1 LRIGGEIVA
10 ARRGVS
16 DGVRGAVRAADGDGM
31 VSVGFFSW
39 RLRRVRSD
47 KPRTT
52 GPTVGAPDL
61 GRAGGSAMVTDSVE
75 DGACGAEGEEKSRWG
90 QSHRRVKPRIY
101 VPSFVLLFI
110 LFRSREESNFT

>member
-52 GPTVGAPDL
+52 GPTVGVKM
-61 GRAGGSAMVTDSVE
+61 GSGKI
-75 DGACGAEGEEKSRWG
+75 DGPPAVPRE
-90 QSHRRVKPRIY
+90 RRKD
-101 VPSFVLLFI
+101 VPSFFATSFF
-110 LFRSREESNFT
+110 FRVEIMHN